1 MKRFLLLL
9 LLALFGGMV
18 YFIYSK
24 GIIYY
29 QFIPL
34 MAIVIAF
41 YYISTSVVT
50 KSMVKKSLGNEDFFM
65 IKGSMPTKDEK
76 DLIVGAFVVTKT
88 DILFYK
94 RKSAFGGVSVIYSAS
109 VSALEEYTIGKVDD
123 IHSGIILHFKG
134 DEEVKIGAANLYKH
148 EAEFKKMIGWT

>member
-1 MKRFLLLL
+1 
-9 LLALFGGMV
+9 
-18 YFIYSK
+18 
-24 GIIYY
+24 
-29 QFIPL
+29 
-34 MAIVIAF
+34 
-41 YYISTSVVT
+41 
-50 KSMVKKSLGNEDFFM
+50 
-65 IKGSMPTKDEK
+65 MPTKDEK